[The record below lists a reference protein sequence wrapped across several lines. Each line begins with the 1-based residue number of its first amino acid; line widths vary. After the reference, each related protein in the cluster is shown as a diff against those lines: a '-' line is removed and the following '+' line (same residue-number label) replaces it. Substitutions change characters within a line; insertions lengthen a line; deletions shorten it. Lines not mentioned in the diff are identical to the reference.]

1 MEKRSY
7 ERYPVQFDVKLKKLN
22 ETSAKIDATIVD
34 VSFGGLGII
43 TSEEVKS
50 GTKISVEWENPP
62 FHFDGDAV
70 AVGATVDIVKPEGES
85 GSFRLSLKFLDQ
97 DSGLI
102 QSLLNW
108 IQMQVSMQQRTQ
120 AAAKRSAGKQKR
132 LRF

>member
-22 ETSAKIDATIVD
+22 ETSAEIDATIVD

-85 GSFRLSLKFLDQ
+85 GSFRLSLKFLDK

-108 IQMQVSMQQRTQ
+108 IQMQVSMQQRAQ

-132 LRF
+132 IRF